1 MFNQCVVGFGCKL
14 EKKTMVMEA
23 KGGYKCSMLNGHE
36 AVVEN
41 GVWIRPR
48 ILMLLPLTGKTVFQ
62 PFGINDSTSQKE
74 SSSNNKQPSPNQSSL
89 KLDILCTR

>member
-62 PFGINDSTSQKE
+62 PFWYQRQHLTERKLQQQQATQSQ
-74 SSSNNKQPSPNQSSL
+74 SIQPEA
-89 KLDILCTR
+89 